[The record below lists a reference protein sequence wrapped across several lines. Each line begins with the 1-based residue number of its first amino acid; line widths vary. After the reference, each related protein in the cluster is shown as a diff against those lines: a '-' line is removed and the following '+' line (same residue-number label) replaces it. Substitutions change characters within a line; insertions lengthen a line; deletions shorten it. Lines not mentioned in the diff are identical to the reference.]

1 MAPFS
6 ELAEALV
13 RRAVAVPELG
23 MRVAVLREEVLQAP
37 PDLGIELIAVI
48 CREAEARVPPYV
60 EALAALVAAIAEAP
74 EELRIELAALA
85 RARGHD
91 AADRVVRLREVEE
104 VSQDC
109 ESRVPDYGAGR
120 PLTLG
125 ERKSLA
131 RRPRRDLIERAIGDP
146 HPDVIRLLLAN
157 PRLTEADVIRISARR
172 PCPAEVLRS
181 VARSR
186 WSGRARVRSALVRNP
201 STPVDVAVPLVSF
214 LLRQELRE
222 VAGSS
227 ELDPSVRSACAELLR
242 VKRPRRDDDEDPT
255 VH

>member
-1 MAPFS
+1 MVAFS
-6 ELAEALV
+6 DLAEAVV
-13 RRAVAVPELG
+13 RRAAAVPELD
-23 MRVAVLREEVLQAP
+23 MRAAILREEVLRGP
-37 PDLGIELIAVI
+37 PDEAVELITII
-48 CREAEARVPPYV
+48 CREAEARVPLYLDV
-60 EALAALVAAIAEAP
+60 LSALHAAIALAP
-74 EELRIELAALA
+74 EELRADLAALA

-91 AADRVVRLREVEE
+91 AADRLLRLREGGAD
-104 VSQDC
+104 SRSG

-125 ERKSLA
+125 ERKSIA

-157 PRLTEADVIRISARR
+157 PRLTETDVVRICARR

-201 STPVDVAVPLVSF
+201 STPVDVAVPLVSL

-222 VAGSS
+222 VAQSS
-227 ELDPSVRSACAELLR
+227 ELDPSVRAACAEVLR
-242 VKRPRRDDDEDPT
+242 VKRPAREDDDPT